1 MSPAGYNHGAV
12 VGELTWR
19 LGQHV
24 ASRKLGQILGAETGF
39 ILQRNPD
46 TVRAPDIAFVRK
58 DRSLFATRPKNFAGE
73 APNLA
78 VEVLS
83 PNDQVSDVDDKIT
96 SWLSAGCE
104 SVWVVNP
111 NLKTV
116 TVHHA
121 AGDVRAFSATDE
133 LVDETVVPGFRC
145 AVADLF
151 ADA

>member
-1 MSPAGYNHGAV
+1 
-12 VGELTWR
+12 
-19 LGQHV
+19 
-24 ASRKLGQILGAETGF
+24 ETGF

-58 DRSLFATRPKNFAGE
+58 ERSLFLERPKSFADE

-83 PNDQVSDVDDKIT
+83 PSDQVSEVDDKIT
-96 SWLSAGCE
+96 SWLNAGCE
-104 SVWVVNP
+104 AVWVVNP

-121 AGDVRAFSATDE
+121 AGDIRLFSVADE
-133 LVDETVVPGFRC
+133 LVDEQVVPGFRC